1 MDQINEISSS
11 DDYLWLQP
19 LELDLSEIDTEPL
32 LIDQLPL
39 LDPIFEEQLLYEDNE
54 VVAEH
59 IIELND
65 DEDTVLCLDGYNV
78 DVSYEFDEF
87 LINHIRDH
95 FDESALRDYYRE
107 AMTLR
112 DRKDRNNLFLTTFI
126 A

>member
-65 DEDTVLCLDGYNV
+65 DEDTVLRLDGYNV

>member
-65 DEDTVLCLDGYNV
+65 DEDTVLRLDGYNV

-107 AMTLR
+107 AMTLT

>member
-11 DDYLWLQP
+11 DDYLWLRP
-19 LELDLSEIDTEPL
+19 LELDLSEMDTEPL

-65 DEDTVLCLDGYNV
+65 DEDTVLRLDGYNV

-107 AMTLR
+107 AMTLT